1 MTDDDRP
8 TLFEPDRY
16 PYSPSGGSYL
26 QRSPIPGLPRARN
39 TDPVESHEA
48 AASVTNLTEKQSAV
62 LACLKGAGAPLTDH
76 AIGERYERLR
86 ESAGWPQQSES
97 GLRTRRS
104 ELAAHG
110 RVEKVGRGKLP
121 SGRSAAL
128 WSPV

>member
-1 MTDDDRP
+1 MTDW
-8 TLFEPDRY
+8 TLFDKPEPD
-16 PYSPSGGSYL
+16 PYAYDSGLSL
-26 QRSPIPGLPRARN
+26 QTNPIPGLPRARN

-48 AASVTNLTEKQSAV
+48 AASVTDLTEKQSAV

-104 ELAAHG
+104 ELVAQG

-121 SGRSAAL
+121 SGRSAAM